1 MGNELNLTEKE
12 LDEYIQA
19 LDKAEETW
27 EKDKKKKEGEKR
39 KMNIIFYSTHCP
51 VCRGV
56 EMKLK
61 AKKIP
66 YKECTDEEEMRKLG
80 ISSAPVLSVN
90 GELKFGKEINDF
102 IMGYRG

>member
-39 KMNIIFYSTHCP
+39 KMNIIFYSNHCP
-51 VCRGV
+51 VCKGV

-66 YKECTDEEEMRKLG
+66 YTEINDEEEMKRVGLL
-80 ISSAPVLSVN
+80 SAPALRVN
-90 GELKFGKEINDF
+90 GEIKIGKEISDF
-102 IMGYRG
+102 INSYRG